1 MKICVFIGDMY
12 RDFALGI
19 LKRLDYYA
27 REKDYTIDVF
37 GICSMPT
44 KNPLHVIGFK
54 SILSLP
60 DVHDYDGILM
70 CADTLIHE
78 GVAKDLI
85 EDLLSDNDAPPVIC
99 IRAEIP
105 GFYNIIPDN
114 RLLMHTI
121 AKHVISKCKTK
132 DIGFVTGRD
141 DVDDSF
147 ERRQGFED
155 AMREAGYKVSE
166 KKIFH
171 GDYWFDQGPQMADFF
186 IKKNGKLPEAIIC
199 SNDYEALAL
208 CNELR
213 KRGYSVPKDVLV
225 SGVDNVREVQDYIP
239 SITTV
244 EISNDAFVDTAI
256 DVLEDVIQGKPRELE
271 NYVPE
276 TLLLRESTG
285 DLYVE
290 RDIFSE
296 LCDLK
301 AEVSVTNESAR
312 EYVVISDMFEGAL
325 TKYAGKELTLELFR
339 NLESVKSC
347 YICRYREDNRELVG
361 YFENRGES
369 VIKNFPYPDDKLF
382 PEEFEKKRKGMRIH
396 FPLAYK
402 NEVYGY
408 LAMVVDTDIPA
419 FLDFK
424 VEYLLMK
431 VGENMNKFELYEKLF
446 GISDVM
452 SLYIKDPLTGI
463 LNRRGFEKRLSEKFD
478 KDGKM
483 KKPLAIVSIDMDD
496 LKSINDTF
504 GHNDGDDAIRE
515 LARCINNALKVDEFV
530 ARMGGDEFEAVLIL
544 NEPGRVGKFI
554 RGVRNNIR
562 EVNLTGKYTF
572 EIGASIGTCD
582 MTDWHGVG
590 ECMKKAD
597 KAMYLEKKAKKK
609 GRK

>member
-27 REKDYTIDVF
+27 HEKDYTIDVF

-60 DVHDYDGILM
+60 DVHDYDGIIL
-70 CADTLIHE
+70 CSDTLIHE

-85 EDLLSDNDAPPVIC
+85 EDLLADNEAPPVIC
-99 IRAEIP
+99 VRAEIP

-114 RLLMHTI
+114 RLLMYTI

-147 ERRQGFED
+147 ARRQGFED
-155 AMREAGYKVSE
+155 AMAEAGYKVSE

-213 KRGYSVPKDVLV
+213 KRGFNVPNDVMI
-225 SGVDNVREVQDYIP
+225 SGIDNVREVQDYIP
-239 SITTV
+239 TITTV
-244 EISNDAFVDTAI
+244 GISNDAFVDTAI
-256 DVLEDVIQGKPRELE
+256 EVLEDVTAGKPRELE
-271 NYVPE
+271 TYVPVD
-276 TLLLRESTG
+276 LILRESTG

-290 RDIFSE
+290 RDVFAE

-301 AEVSVTNESAR
+301 SQVSVTNESGR
-312 EYVVISDMFEGAL
+312 EYVVISDLFEGAL
-325 TKYAGKELTLELFR
+325 TKEAGKQLTLDLFKSV
-339 NLESVKSC
+339 ESIKSC
-347 YICRYREDNRELVG
+347 YICRYREDNREIIA
-361 YFENRGES
+361 YFENRGEN
-369 VIKNFPYPDDKLF
+369 VIKNVPYPSDKIF
-382 PEEFEKKRKGMRIH
+382 PEEFEKNRKGMRIH

-402 NEVYGY
+402 NEIYGY
-408 LAMVVDTDIPA
+408 LAVTVDTEISA

-452 SLYIKDPLTGI
+452 SLYIRDPHTGI
-463 LNRRGFEKRLSEKFD
+463 LNRRGFEKKLSEKFD
-478 KDGKM
+478 KEGRM
-483 KKPLAIVSIDMDD
+483 KKPLAIVSIDMDE
-496 LKSINDTF
+496 LKAINDTH
-504 GHNDGDDAIRE
+504 GHNSGDDALKE
-515 LARCINNALKVDEFV
+515 LTNCIDNALNPDEFV
-530 ARMGGDEFEAVLIL
+530 ARMGGDEFEAVLVL

-554 RGVRNNIR
+554 RGVRNNMR
-562 EVNLTGKYTF
+562 TVNQSGKYQF
-572 EIGASIGTCD
+572 ELSASIGTCD
-582 MTDWHGVG
+582 LTDWHGVG
-590 ECMKKAD
+590 ECMKNAD
-597 KAMYLEKKAKKK
+597 KAMYLEKNAKKK
-609 GRK
+609 GRS

>member
-60 DVHDYDGILM
+60 DVHDYDGIIL
-70 CADTLIHE
+70 CSDTLIHE

-85 EDLLSDNDAPPVIC
+85 EDLLADNDAPPVIC
-99 IRAEIP
+99 VRAEIP

-114 RLLMHTI
+114 RLLMYTI

-147 ERRQGFED
+147 ARRQGFED
-155 AMREAGYKVSE
+155 AMAEAGYKVSE
-166 KKIFH
+166 KKIYH
-171 GDYWFDQGPQMADFF
+171 GNYWFDQGPQMADFF

-213 KRGYSVPKDVLV
+213 KRGYTVPQDVMI
-225 SGVDNVREVQDYIP
+225 SGVDNVSEVQDYIP

-244 EISNDAFVDTAI
+244 GISNDAFVDTAI
-256 DVLEDVIQGKPRELE
+256 EVLEDVLAGKPRELE
-271 NYVPE
+271 TYVPE
-276 TLLLRESTG
+276 TLILRESTG
-285 DLYVE
+285 DLFVE
-290 RDIFSE
+290 RDVFAA

-301 AEVSVTNESAR
+301 AEVSVTNESGR
-312 EYVVISDMFEGAL
+312 EYVVISDLFEGAL
-325 TKYAGKELTLELFR
+325 TKEDGKKVTLDLFR
-339 NLESVKSC
+339 NIESVKSC
-347 YICRYREDNRELVG
+347 YICRYREDNREVVG
-361 YFENRGES
+361 YFENKGES
-369 VIKNFPYPDDKLF
+369 IIKDIPYPDNKIF
-382 PEEFEKKRKGMRIH
+382 PDELEKNRKGMRLH

-402 NEVYGY
+402 NEIYGY
-408 LAMVVDTDIPA
+408 MAMTVDTDIPA

-478 KDGKM
+478 KEGRM
-483 KKPLAIVSIDMDD
+483 KKPLAIVSIDMDN
-496 LKSINDTF
+496 LKAVNDTY
-504 GHNDGDDAIRE
+504 GHNSGDDAIVE
-515 LARCINNALKVDEFV
+515 LAKCIDNALNSDEFV
-530 ARMGGDEFEAVLIL
+530 ARMGGDEFEAVLVL
-544 NEPGRVGKFI
+544 GEPGRVGKFI
-554 RGVRNNIR
+554 RGVRNNMR
-562 EVNLTGKYTF
+562 TVNQSGKYPF

-609 GRK
+609 GRS